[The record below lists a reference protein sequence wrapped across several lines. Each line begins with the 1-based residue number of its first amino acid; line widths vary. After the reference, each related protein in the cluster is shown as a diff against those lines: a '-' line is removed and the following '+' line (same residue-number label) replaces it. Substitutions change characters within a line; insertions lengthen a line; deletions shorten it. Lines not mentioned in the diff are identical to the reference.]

1 MGGCGGDL
9 IVVFSTIIHIINS
22 PVVMDAEEV
31 IIWRGGLVFD
41 REVGCAQVDGGLNSA
56 QKLSVFGDVP
66 VCQEHGE
73 ITVKILQIIQSK
85 ATDFPEDYYGEE
97 GKMRKK
103 NYGEQQCWGFVS

>member
-1 MGGCGGDL
+1 M
-9 IVVFSTIIHIINS
+9 
-22 PVVMDAEEV
+22 
-31 IIWRGGLVFD
+31 FD
-41 REVGCAQVDGGLNSA
+41 RKGAAQVDGGLNSA

-97 GKMRKK
+97 GRIRKK
-103 NYGEQQCWGFVS
+103 IAKNYQQKQCWQLVS

>member
-1 MGGCGGDL
+1 M
-9 IVVFSTIIHIINS
+9 
-22 PVVMDAEEV
+22 
-31 IIWRGGLVFD
+31 
-41 REVGCAQVDGGLNSA
+41 QVDGGLNLNSA

-97 GKMRKK
+97 EK
-103 NYGEQQCWGFVS
+103 